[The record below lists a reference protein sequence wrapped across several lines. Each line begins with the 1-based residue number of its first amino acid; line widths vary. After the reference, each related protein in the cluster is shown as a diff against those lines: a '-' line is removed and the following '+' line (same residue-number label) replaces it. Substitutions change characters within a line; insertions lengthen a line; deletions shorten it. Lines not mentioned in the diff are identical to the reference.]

1 MSATIGFLAVL
12 GTATADKGGTDR
24 TRYADRRRLSYVTHH
39 TRRIATAIIKNDA
52 YAINGK
58 ARHLKTV
65 LQACIRLPTA
75 SAIDGH
81 PSMSAPTHA
90 GGAAF

>member
-65 LQACIRLPTA
+65 LYDHRLG
-75 SAIDGH
+75 DGH
-81 PSMSAPTHA
+81 GHSRADD
-90 GGAAF
+90 AAF